1 MEDGPASGRGSGD
14 TGRADIRGQPL
25 RARGQEEG
33 RQRERRKEKGLGNS
47 YFQESI
53 LGACS
58 SLCDQIPLK
67 VLPAADT
74 YDFQGSCMWRAE
86 RAFLSL

>member
-1 MEDGPASGRGSGD
+1 MMEDGPASGQGSGD

-47 YFQESI
+47 YFPESI
-53 LGACS
+53 LGAYS
-58 SLCDQIPLK
+58 SLCDQISLK
-67 VLPAADT
+67 MLPAPD
-74 YDFQGSCMWRAE
+74 M
-86 RAFLSL
+86 